1 MYKLLLCLR
10 YLRTRY
16 IALASIISVMLG
28 VATMIVVNSVMAG
41 FSSEMRDRIHGI
53 LADVIIE
60 TTSLDGTSN
69 AEQHMA
75 VIRQSCGEYI
85 EAMTATVEVYGMLS
99 FKYHG
104 QWVTRPITLIGIK
117 PEDKAQVGPLVDYL
131 DSYNAVK
138 EKDPE
143 TGEMVVVRKAL
154 RPPEEPPGWEL
165 TDEAKQ
171 RREQWLYRQQFETG
185 PLHRTGP
192 EDDGPFEDDGSSQG
206 NSAASS
212 KAPGNTAPWK
222 LFDPSSPAGKGTP
235 ASRNERANGKP
246 QTTAANGNTS
256 PSAQKSPAGKNTE
269 TPVFPSPFASSRNK
283 LATGKKD
290 GKQVV
295 NDDGGNVKRNVEN
308 NGDTQPGT
316 DDSERPLFAEE
327 QPQFSEDHEPPGS
340 QSPFDSN
347 QPRMNADSSEPLEG
361 RVYIGMGLISFP
373 FEDPKTGRVKII
385 RMVEPGDDVK
395 ISSVN
400 AGRPPK
406 AVHFNATVVD
416 VFKSGMSE
424 YDSSLVFCNLDY
436 LQQVRGMIDPSTGE
450 RSITSIQIKL
460 KDYEHADEVVRRL
473 KAAFP
478 PGLYN
483 VRTWEQKQGP
493 LLAAVEV
500 ESAILN
506 VLLFLIIAVAGFGI
520 LAIFFM
526 IVVEKTKDIGV
537 LKALGAGSGG
547 VMSIFLSYG
556 LALGIVGSG
565 VGVVLGLLFVEH
577 INTIEKWITWIT
589 GRKVFDEKIY
599 YFPEIPTL
607 VNPMM
612 VVWVAAGAMAIAV
625 LASILPA
632 RRAARLHPVQA
643 LRYE

>member
-1 MYKLLLCLR
+1 MYKFLLCLR

-60 TTSLDGTSN
+60 TTSLDGTPDVD
-69 AEQHMA
+69 QHMA
-75 VIRQSCGEYI
+75 VIRKSCGKHI
-85 EAMTATVEVYGMLS
+85 EAMTATVEVYGMIS

-104 QWVTRPITLIGIK
+104 QWITRPITLVGIK
-117 PEDKAQVGPLVDYL
+117 PEEKAKVGPLIDYL
-131 DSYNAVK
+131 DSYNDVK
-138 EKDPE
+138 ERDPD
-143 TGEMVVVRKAL
+143 TKKMVVIRKPL
-154 RPPEEPPGWEL
+154 RDRSVPPGWTL
-165 TDEAKQ
+165 TDAAKK
-171 RREQWLYRQQFETG
+171 RRQEWIYRQQFDTG
-185 PLHRTGP
+185 PLHGAGSEPTEDPLKQFEQPDNNGTKKSAPPKKTG
-192 EDDGPFEDDGSSQG
+192 DDKPPFGLEPPKPGGLNNGCDDQPFPGF
-206 NSAASS
+206 APDA
-212 KAPGNTAPWK
+212 KAPAK
-222 LFDPSSPAGKGTP
+222 QPAGKKKTSKGKRP
-235 ASRNERANGKP
+235 AFVGGDGPDFRGKGEDEFP
-246 QTTAANGNTS
+246 D
-256 PSAQKSPAGKNTE
+256 P
-269 TPVFPSPFASSRNK
+269 PVDP
-283 LATGKKD
+283 
-290 GKQVV
+290 
-295 NDDGGNVKRNVEN
+295 
-308 NGDTQPGT
+308 
-316 DDSERPLFAEE
+316 
-327 QPQFSEDHEPPGS
+327 
-340 QSPFDSN
+340 
-347 QPRMNADSSEPLEG
+347 MEPLEG

-373 FEDPKTGRVKII
+373 FKDPKTGVTKII
-385 RMVEPGDDVK
+385 RMVMPGDDVK
-395 ISSVN
+395 ISTVN

-424 YDSSLVFCNLDY
+424 YDSSLVYCNLEF
-436 LQQVRGMIDPSTGE
+436 LQEVRGMVDPTTGA
-450 RSITSIQIKL
+450 RSVTSIQIKL
-460 KDYEHADEVVRRL
+460 KNYDNADEVVSRL
-473 KAAFP
+473 KATFP
-478 PGLYN
+478 PGLYT

-526 IVVEKTKDIGV
+526 IVVEKTRDIGI
-537 LKALGAGSGG
+537 LKALGAGSNG

-556 LALGIVGSG
+556 LGLGIVGSG
-565 VGVVLGLLFVEH
+565 VGVFLGLMFVKH
-577 INTIEKWITWIT
+577 INTIEEWITWMT

-612 VVWVAAGAMAIAV
+612 VLWVATGAMIIAV
-625 LASILPA
+625 MASILPA